1 MRTMRGN
8 WVVLSVLLVGAAWV
22 NVSGG
27 ERSYPY
33 GKGLDK
39 WKAQSR
45 PLSQEF
51 PKVQEGSFRASVR
64 PEYFI
69 DMQQVKKMKDM
80 DNVVLLDARPEKFYQ
95 GKGPWNKPGHI
106 PGAVNHFFGWN
117 LDEHG
122 TFRSPEEL
130 SGRLKNALGNVPPDH
145 VICYCG
151 SGVTACHNLLALEHA
166 GLPGA
171 ALYAGSWSEW
181 SSDPARPVE
190 KGEGADRI
198 W

>member
-95 GKGPWNKPGHI
+95 GKGPWSKPGHI
-106 PGAVNHFFGWN
+106 PGAVNLPWRSLMADDNPTLLKPEGQSQQ
-117 LDEHG
+117 LLKQRGVSPDRTIIVCCG
-122 TFRSPEEL
+122 T
-130 SGRLKNALGNVPPDH
+130 GREATNEFLLLKWYLGYPNVKLYEGSFTEWTAYPDNPT
-145 VICYCG
+145 
-151 SGVTACHNLLALEHA
+151 VT
-166 GLPGA
+166 
-171 ALYAGSWSEW
+171 
-181 SSDPARPVE
+181 
-190 KGEGADRI
+190 GENPQ
-198 W
+198 

>member
-1 MRTMRGN
+1 MRGN

-39 WKAQSR
+39 WKAQNR

-95 GKGPWNKPGHI
+95 GKGPWSKPGHI
-106 PGAVNHFFGWN
+106 PGAVNLPWRSLMADDNPALLKPEGQSQQ
-117 LDEHG
+117 LLKQRGVSPDRTIIVSCG
-122 TFRSPEEL
+122 T
-130 SGRLKNALGNVPPDH
+130 GREATNEFLLLKWYLGYPNVKLYEGSFTEWTAYPDNPT
-145 VICYCG
+145 
-151 SGVTACHNLLALEHA
+151 VT
-166 GLPGA
+166 
-171 ALYAGSWSEW
+171 
-181 SSDPARPVE
+181 
-190 KGEGADRI
+190 GENPQ
-198 W
+198 